1 MKKAEK
7 PFFVSNLA
15 EEIKSASSVV
25 LVDYAGLSVKA
36 QQDLKKRL
44 KEVGATMSVVKNTLF
59 KLAGESAK
67 VDKETLSNSALTGP
81 TALVMSKEDPIAP
94 LQVLAIF
101 AKEFEIPNFKVGLIE
116 GKFQNKEALTTL
128 SKLPSK
134 EILVAQAVGAIGA
147 PLYGIVGVLNAKM
160 QELVSILEKWQS
172 KRVEE

>member
-15 EEIKSASSVV
+15 EEIKDASSVI

-59 KLAGESAK
+59 KLAGEKAG
-67 VDKETLSNSALTGP
+67 VDKEAITDTVLAGP
-81 TALVMSKEDPIAP
+81 TALVMSEEDPIAP
-94 LQVLAIF
+94 LQVLARF

-116 GKFQNKEALTTL
+116 GKFQDKDTLITL
-128 SKLPSK
+128 SKLPAK
-134 EILVAQAVGAIGA
+134 DILIAQAVGAIGA

-160 QELVSILEKWQS
+160 QELVYILNEYQGK
-172 KRVEE
+172 KVKE